1 MDTYYISILI
11 GFVGPVFI
19 LAGFLLILK
28 SSLNR
33 HQKFGVGRYVL
44 VSWQHR
50 RWYGGGIDS
59 TYNLLYPFLCS
70 SSILGNR
77 SQKE

>member
-11 GFVGPVFI
+11 GFVCPVFI

-33 HQKFGVGRYVL
+33 LQKFGVGIIIYSL
-44 VSWQHR
+44 S
-50 RWYGGGIDS
+50 IE
-59 TYNLLYPFLCS
+59 LLP
-70 SSILGNR
+70 NK
-77 SQKE
+77 Q